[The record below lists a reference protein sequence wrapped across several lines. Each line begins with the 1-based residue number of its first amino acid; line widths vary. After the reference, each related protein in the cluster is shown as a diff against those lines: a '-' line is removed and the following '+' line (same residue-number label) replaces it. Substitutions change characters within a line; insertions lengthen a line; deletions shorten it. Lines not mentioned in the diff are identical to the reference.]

1 MFSKWFVI
9 EGQDLWDEDYLKGT
23 PWTSGGNRWGRK
35 LGGYWCLDYWFKL
48 AFNLSNEFWETRCY
62 HVKTNNE
69 LYKLFDDLGVAY
81 KKDNVIR
88 YKGKMYD
95 NKLKEIL

>member
-23 PWTSGGNRWGRK
+23 PWTSGGNRWGKKCGRR
-35 LGGYWCLDYWFKL
+35 WCLDYWFKL
-48 AFNLSNEFWETRCY
+48 SFELTNEFWETKCSNII
-62 HVKTNNE
+62 TDDD

-88 YKGKMYD
+88 YKGKLYD
-95 NKLKEIL
+95 NKLNEIL

>member
-9 EGQDLWDEDYLKGT
+9 EDQELLDEDYLKGT
-23 PWTSGGNRWGRK
+23 AWTSGGNIWGRK
-35 LGGYWCLDYWFKL
+35 LGGHWCLDYWFKL

-69 LYKLFDDLGVAY
+69 LYEIFEELGVAY
-81 KKDNVIR
+81 KKDNTIR
-88 YKGKMYD
+88 YKGKLYD
-95 NKLKEIL
+95 TNLKEI